1 MRTKVL
7 IIGAG
12 PSGCMA
18 AYRLASR
25 GINDILLVDRCNFP
39 RIKPCAGGIAPSAI
53 KFLKKTGLEH
63 ILTDLTPRAEMRR
76 LRFVGPRGQRIMLTS
91 NLKAITINRKIF
103 DETLLKLAKRAGA
116 KFIPKFNVRELL
128 RDGRGMIIGAT
139 DGKKTIHS
147 EVTVLATGGHNK
159 NFRDKYFV
167 DKRPLRL
174 IYSRI
179 GWWKGFKLDDGMME
193 MIFDRD
199 YVPHYGWVFPEGDGI
214 VNIGVCLYEDKM
226 KGKNMTDIFNEYL
239 NKYHAERLAK
249 ATPVGRS
256 LSFVI
261 NTTGS
266 VKHVYANRMLY
277 VGEAGR
283 MCNPAT
289 AEGISYAMESGW
301 LAAEA
306 IIQAYEKGTHDTPD
320 EKALEGYEKMCQTA
334 FNFRLRRA
342 SIFNRLIDS
351 PVLNFLINISMTK
364 YSQKFITRF
373 FGDLSSGIRC

>member
-12 PSGCMA
+12 PSGSMA

-25 GINDILLVDRCNFP
+25 GIKDIVLVDSTDFP
-39 RIKPCAGGIAPSAI
+39 RVKPCAGGIAPSAF
-53 KFLKKTGLEH
+53 KFLKKAGLEY
-63 ILTDLTPRAEMRR
+63 IIDDLKPRAEMRR
-76 LRFVGPRGQRIMLTS
+76 LRLTGPNGQSFMVAS
-91 NLKAITINRKIF
+91 NLKALTINRQIF
-103 DETLLKLAKRAGA
+103 DEALLKLAKQAGA
-116 KFIPKFNVRELL
+116 VFIPGFSVRELVQ
-128 RDGRGMIIGAT
+128 DGRGMIHGAT
-139 DGKKTIHS
+139 DGEKTIHS

-159 NFRDKYFV
+159 NFRDKYFA
-167 DKRPLRL
+167 DRRPMRL

-179 GWWKGFKLDDGMME
+179 GWWKDFKLEEGMME

-199 YVPHYGWVFPEGDGI
+199 YIPHYGWVFPEGEGI
-214 VNIGVCLYEDKM
+214 VNIGVCLYENKM
-226 KGKNMTDIFNEYL
+226 RGKNVADIFDEYL
-239 NKYHAERLAK
+239 DKYHAGRLSK

-261 NTTGS
+261 NTTDS
-266 VKHVYANRMLY
+266 VKHVYADRMLY

-306 IIQAYEKGTHDTPD
+306 IIQAYENGSHGSPD
-320 EKALEGYEKMCQTA
+320 EKVLKGYEKMCRSA
-334 FNFRLRRA
+334 FNSRLLRA
-342 SIFNRLIDS
+342 SLFSRMIDS
-351 PVLNFLINISMTK
+351 PAFTLMMRIGMTEFSQRFIN
-364 YSQKFITRF
+364 RF
-373 FGDLSSGIRC
+373 FGDSTGIRC